1 MTLNARKPPE
11 RGGAGGFQ
19 NTSEQRHFTTSAIE
33 QQFSDYTDLP
43 DEMRNAKRWLVWK
56 SEPNHDP
63 TKKPRKVPYYAN
75 GSRRNGALDSPED
88 MANLATFDEA
98 LIAFQSGEYSGLG
111 FALGPD
117 ETGNHWQGIDLDN
130 LPDHPE
136 LAHIAEDLPGY
147 TEQSPSGKGMHAIG
161 YGRAFASMGS
171 NGTGIEAYSSGRYFT
186 VTAEGSGIHPP
197 VCLAGFVEHRLRPL
211 HGKKTSQSETH
222 ESETFEQ
229 VSPAV
234 IKGLRSALL
243 FMRADDRELWQRM
256 GHALKT
262 LGDVGR
268 GLWLEWSSTSDKYDP
283 AADTKTWE
291 SFKPTRT
298 GYKAVFAEA
307 QRQGWANPGRQPD
320 DKDGDADDQWP
331 EPHPLTAKIDPEPYP
346 VDALPD
352 TIREA
357 VEEVQGFVKAPMP
370 IVGSSALGAL
380 SLAIQPHIDMK
391 RAERL
396 SGPSSLFILGI
407 ADSGERKSTVDGFF
421 TEAIRE
427 YEAEQAEKA
436 APLIK
441 KYDAE
446 ISTWNA
452 QRDGILSAVKE
463 AAKKG
468 KDTTKMKDDLIDLER
483 NKPEPPPVPRLILGD
498 ETPENLAY
506 TLAKGWPSAGV
517 VSSEAGVVF
526 GAHGMGKDSVMRNL
540 TLLNV
545 LWDGGSLPIGRR
557 TSESF
562 TVQGARLTVAL
573 QIQEATLRAFFDKS
587 GGLARGTGFLAR
599 FLVAWPESTQG
610 YRPFTEPPTSWP
622 KLGAFNRRISQLL
635 NTLVPMNKQGRL
647 EPAMLTFTPAA
658 KAAWIAFHDS
668 IEMELRSSGELYD
681 VRDVASKTADN
692 AARLGALF
700 HVFAHGPGGAVDV
713 DSFEAASSIAAW
725 HLSESRRFFGELA
738 LPEELA
744 NAARLDAWVIEYC
757 KRERTHLIGKSV
769 ALQYGPLRQKASLDG
784 AISQLEELD
793 RLRVRKDNKRI
804 TLALNPKLLGFANAN
819 PANFAK
825 DGGMA

>member
-1 MTLNARKPPE
+1 MIDSQKDYTTRPS
-11 RGGAGGFQ
+11 AGQEG
-19 NTSEQRHFTTSAIE
+19 
-33 QQFSDYTDLP
+33 QFSNYADLP
-43 DEMRNAKRWLVWK
+43 DEMQNAKRWLVWK
-56 SEPNHDP
+56 YEPNPEP

-75 GSRRNGALDSPED
+75 GSRRTGALDRHQD
-88 MANLATFDEA
+88 MSSLATFNDA
-98 LIAFQSGEYSGLG
+98 LFALQSGQYSGLG

-117 ETGNHWQGIDLDN
+117 GTGNYWQGIDLDN

-197 VCLAGFVEHRLRPL
+197 VCLAGFVEQRLRPL
-211 HGKKTSQSETH
+211 HGRKSDQSSAH
-222 ESETFEQ
+222 ESETVEQ
-229 VSPAV
+229 VPPDV
-234 IKGLRSALL
+234 VRDLRSALF

-262 LGDVGR
+262 LSNVGR
-268 GLWLEWSSTSDKYDP
+268 GLWLEWSSTSEKYEP
-283 AADTKTWE
+283 AEDAKTWE
-291 SFKPTRT
+291 TFKPTRT

-307 QRQGWANPGRQPD
+307 QRQGWVNPGRQAPD
-320 DKDGDADDQWP
+320 GTDDDVDGQWP
-331 EPHPLTAKIDPEPYP
+331 DPQPLTAKIDPEPYP

-352 TIREA
+352 EIREA

-370 IVGSSALGAL
+370 IVGSSALGSL
-380 SLAIQPHIDMK
+380 SLATQAHVNMK

-396 SGPSSLFILGI
+396 SGPSSLFPLSI

-421 TEAIRE
+421 MEPFSE
-427 YEAEQAEKA
+427 YEAEQEELA

-446 ISTWNA
+446 LSAWNA
-452 QRDGILSAVKE
+452 QRDGILSAIRTG
-463 AAKKG
+463 ATKG
-468 KDTTKMKDDLIDLER
+468 KDTSKMKDDLIDLER
-483 NKPEPPPVPRLILGD
+483 NKPEPPLVPRLKLGD

-506 TLAKGWPSAGV
+506 ILAKGWPSAGV

-526 GAHGMGKDSVMRNL
+526 GAHGMSKESAMRNL
-540 TLLNV
+540 GLLNV
-545 LWDGGSLPIGRR
+545 LWDGGELSIGRR
-557 TSESF
+557 TSDSF
-562 TVQGARLTVAL
+562 TVKGARLTVAL
-573 QIQEATLRAFFDKS
+573 QVQESVLRAFLEKT
-587 GGLARGTGFLAR
+587 GGLARGSGFLAR
-599 FLVAWPESTQG
+599 FLIAWPESTQG
-610 YRPFTEPPTSWP
+610 YRLFTEPPQSWP

-635 NTLVPMNKQGRL
+635 NTLVPMNKNGRL

-658 KAAWIAFHDS
+658 KAAWVYFHDALE
-668 IEMELRSSGELYD
+668 IKLRSGGSLYD

-692 AARLGALF
+692 AARLAALF
-700 HVFAHGPGGAVDV
+700 HVFKHGPGGAVDI
-713 DSFEAASSIAAW
+713 DSFEGASRIAAW

-744 NAARLDAWVIEYC
+744 NASRLDAWLIEYC
-757 KRERTHLIGKSV
+757 KRERTHLIRKSV
-769 ALQYGPLRQKASLDG
+769 AMQFGPLRQKASLDG

-793 RLRVRKDNKRI
+793 RLRVRKDSKRI
-804 TLALNPKLLGFANAN
+804 TLALNPKLLDFANAN

-825 DGGMA
+825 DGSMA